1 MEAASLYAMLGE
13 AQVKVN
19 TMNAVRMTTDVV
31 QKKKQPS

>member
-1 MEAASLYAMLGE
+1 MLGE

-19 TMNAVRMTTDVV
+19 TMNTVRMTTDVA

>member
-1 MEAASLYAMLGE
+1 MLGE

-19 TMNAVRMTTDVV
+19 TMIAVRMTTDVV